1 MIAVTDCYSFILTQ
15 DGSSEAE
22 TDATS
27 DLARRFSLCVD
38 SEGIPIYGTAS
49 YKIDCRWVVT
59 LYIIIGVNLFF
70 CRKFVHCAPGIEVVA
85 DCPSGLLYNE
95 AIKVCDYPRQANCV
109 EFKASDDTK
118 LVIAENLIEWWGKI
132 GINLK

>member
-1 MIAVTDCYSFILTQ
+1 MGRLLIKSIAGEWSPWHVVEIL
-15 DGSSEAE
+15 
-22 TDATS
+22 
-27 DLARRFSLCVD
+27 LLL
-38 SEGIPIYGTAS
+38 I
-49 YKIDCRWVVT
+49 
-59 LYIIIGVNLFF
+59 F

-118 LVIAENLIEWWGKI
+118 LVIAENLIEW
-132 GINLK
+132 